1 MPLAQHRLYSGDVPA
16 YLPHSAGILKL
27 AVCPLEAQI
36 KTLSPEGI
44 ELLGQLVVGP
54 RPEIDGLH

>member
-1 MPLAQHRLYSGDVPA
+1 MPLAQHRPNSGDVPA
-16 YLPHSAGILKL
+16 YLPYSAGVLEL

-44 ELLGQLVVGP
+44 DLLGQLVVGP
-54 RPEIDGLH
+54 RPEIGGLH